1 MIKLLLYLSLLCGS
15 SSDLT
20 VNISGIESIKG
31 SVYIAVFSDSE
42 SFPVFG
48 KQWRGE
54 SISVTKKLMSYTF
67 KNIPHDTYALAVFHD
82 ENNNGILDKN
92 ALGIPL
98 EPYGFSRNAR
108 SRFSA
113 PPFEDAQFELK
124 GKQSIDISIR

>member
-1 MIKLLLYLSLLCGS
+1 MIKLLLYIALYFGS

-31 SVYIAVFSDSE
+31 SVYIAVFSNSN

-54 SISVTKKLMSYTF
+54 SISVTNKSMSYAF

-82 ENNNGILDKN
+82 ENNNGVLDKN
-92 ALGIPL
+92 ALGIPI

-108 SRFSA
+108 ARFSA

>member
-1 MIKLLLYLSLLCGS
+1 M
-15 SSDLT
+15 
-20 VNISGIESIKG
+20 NISGIESIKG
-31 SVYIAVFSDSE
+31 SVYIAVFSNSN

-54 SISVTKKLMSYTF
+54 SISVTKKSMSHTF

-82 ENNNGILDKN
+82 ENNNGVLDKN

-108 SRFSA
+108 ARFSA
-113 PPFEDAQFELK
+113 PPFEDAQFNLK
-124 GKQSIDISIR
+124 GKQSIEISIR

>member
-1 MIKLLLYLSLLCGS
+1 MIKLLLYLAVLCGS

-20 VNISGIESIKG
+20 VNISGMESVKG
-31 SVYIAVFSDSE
+31 SVYIAVFKDPKT
-42 SFPVFG
+42 FPVFG

-54 SISVTKKLMSYTF
+54 SIPVTKKSMSYSF
-67 KNIPHDTYALAVFHD
+67 INIPHGTYVISVFHD

-113 PPFEDAQFELK
+113 PPFEDAQFNFK

>member
-1 MIKLLLYLSLLCGS
+1 MIKLLLYIALCCGS

-31 SVYIAVFSDSE
+31 SVYIAVFSDSD

-54 SISVTKKLMSYTF
+54 SISVTNKSMSYTF

-82 ENNNGILDKN
+82 ENNNGVLDKN

-108 SRFSA
+108 ARFSA
-113 PPFEDAQFELK
+113 PPFEDAQFNLK

>member
-1 MIKLLLYLSLLCGS
+1 MIKLLLYLALLFGS

-20 VNISGIESIKG
+20 VNISGIESING
-31 SVYIAVFSDSE
+31 SVYIAVFSDSD

-54 SISVTKKLMSYTF
+54 SISVTNKSMSYTF

-82 ENNNGILDKN
+82 ENNNGVLDKN

-108 SRFSA
+108 ARFSA
-113 PPFEDAQFELK
+113 PPFKDAQFELK
-124 GKQSIDISIR
+124 EKHSIDISIR

>member
-1 MIKLLLYLSLLCGS
+1 MIKLLLYLAVLCGS

-20 VNISGIESIKG
+20 VNISGMESVKG
-31 SVYIAVFSDSE
+31 SVYIAVFSDSD
-42 SFPVFG
+42 SVPVFG

-54 SISVTKKLMSYTF
+54 SISVTNKSMSYTF
-67 KNIPHDTYALAVFHD
+67 INIPHDTYALAVFHD
-82 ENNNGILDKN
+82 ENNNGVLDKN

-108 SRFSA
+108 ARFSA

>member
-1 MIKLLLYLSLLCGS
+1 MIKLLLYIALYFGS

-31 SVYIAVFSDSE
+31 SVYIAVFSDSD

-54 SISVTKKLMSYTF
+54 SISVTNKSMSYTF

-82 ENNNGILDKN
+82 ENNNGVLDKN

-108 SRFSA
+108 ARFNA

-124 GKQSIDISIR
+124 GKQSIEISIR

>member
-1 MIKLLLYLSLLCGS
+1 MYIALYFGS

-31 SVYIAVFSDSE
+31 SVYIAVFSNSN

-54 SISVTKKLMSYTF
+54 SISVTNKSMSYTF

-82 ENNNGILDKN
+82 ENNNGVLDKN

-108 SRFSA
+108 ARFSA
-113 PPFEDAQFELK
+113 PPFEDAQFNLK
-124 GKQSIDISIR
+124 GKQSIEISIR

>member
-1 MIKLLLYLSLLCGS
+1 MIKLLLYLALFCGS

-31 SVYIAVFSDSE
+31 SVYIAVFTDKD

-54 SISVTKKLMSYTF
+54 SFSVTEKSMSYTF
-67 KNIPHDTYALAVFHD
+67 KNIPYDTYAIAVFHD
-82 ENNNGILDKN
+82 ENDNGVLDKN

-108 SRFSA
+108 ARFSA
-113 PPFEDAQFELK
+113 PPFEDAQFNLK
-124 GKQSIDISIR
+124 GKQSIDIAIH